1 MAALRSVRR
10 LPPPSIFAVE
20 FGREGGKERIM
31 SINGALN
38 IGHSA
43 IQVSQAALQI
53 AGNNLANA
61 STPGY
66 HRQIARISPARPEY
80 IGRAGFVGTGVSVTS
95 ISRAVDSALQA
106 RLRSAISQEN
116 SAAIDQRFLNSI
128 ETIRNELTDQDL
140 SSRLGAFFNSFSELS
155 NNPNDEAVR
164 TVVIQQA
171 SGLATSIRQLRNEH
185 VVVRE
190 EIDRALDATVDQANG
205 LLDQIAG
212 LNAQIVNIEQ
222 GSGSSANSLRDRRDQ
237 LVDELSEFIDCHQVE
252 QANGSV
258 DILVGS
264 IPIVLAGGSRGLELR
279 ADASGGTLDLSLRVR
294 ADGTFL
300 APEEGQLGALF
311 RQRTETVAP
320 AIAELDNLAGQLAY
334 QVNRVHSQG
343 QGRIGWTS
351 VVGMQSVADPNAN
364 LGADA
369 AEIPFA
375 IKNGSFEL
383 SVRDNQSGL
392 RTTVLIAVD
401 PQTMTLTELAAA
413 INAAVPA
420 GTASATVTTDGRLQ
434 MDAGS
439 GYTMHFSND
448 SSGALASLGINALFG
463 GSDAASI
470 EVNEAILGNPQLLAA
485 GSNHVDGS
493 NGTALAIAALQD
505 VSIAELG
512 SRTLRGYWQSA
523 TTALAVRT
531 DASNTKAETARVVRE
546 GLDGQAQALSGVSID
561 EESIN
566 LLMFQRQYQAAAK
579 YISIIDETLKTLL
592 AI

>member
-1 MAALRSVRR
+1 
-10 LPPPSIFAVE
+10 
-20 FGREGGKERIM
+20 M

-43 IQVSQAALQI
+43 IMVSQAALQI

-66 HRQIARISPARPEY
+66 HRQVARISPARPEY
-80 IGRAGFVGTGVSVTS
+80 IGRAGFVGTGVSVTA
-95 ISRAVDSALQA
+95 ITRAVDTALQA
-106 RLRSAISQEN
+106 RLRSAISDEN

-128 ETIRNELTDQDL
+128 ETIRNELTNQDL

-164 TVVIQQA
+164 TVVVQQA
-171 SGLATSIRQLRNEH
+171 SGLATAIRELRNEH

-205 LLDQIAG
+205 ILDQIAT
-212 LNAQIVNIEQ
+212 LNSQIVNTEQ
-222 GSGSSANSLRDRRDQ
+222 GSGSDANALRDRRDQ
-237 LVDELSEFIDCHQVE
+237 LIDELSQYIDCHSVE
-252 QANGSV
+252 QPNGSV

-264 IPIVLAGGSRGLELR
+264 IPIVLSGGSRGLELR
-279 ADASGGTLDLSLRVR
+279 ADASGDAVELSLRVR
-294 ADGTFL
+294 DDGSFL
-300 APEEGQLGALF
+300 APQEGQLGALF
-311 RQRTETVAP
+311 RQRAETVEP
-320 AIAELDNLAGQLAY
+320 AIAELDTLAGQLAY

-343 QGRIGWTS
+343 QGSIGWSQIT
-351 VVGMQSVADPNAN
+351 GLQRVADPSAN

-375 IKNGSFEL
+375 IRNGSFEI
-383 SVRDNQSGL
+383 SMRDAQTGL
-392 RTTVLIAVD
+392 LTTAVIAVD
-401 PQTMTLTELAAA
+401 PQTMSLVDLAAA
-413 INAAVPA
+413 INAAVPS
-420 GTASATVTTDGRLQ
+420 GTATASVTTDGRLQ
-434 MDAGS
+434 LDASS

-448 SSGALASLGINALFG
+448 TSGALASLGVNALFG
-463 GSDAASI
+463 GSDAATI
-470 EVNEAILGNPQLLAA
+470 EVNQFIVGNPELLAA
-485 GSNHVDGS
+485 GSGHIDGS

-505 VSIAELG
+505 KSVTELG
-512 SRTLRGYWQSA
+512 GRTLRGYWQSA

-531 DASNTKAETARVVRE
+531 QASNTKAETARVVRE

-566 LLMFQRQYQAAAK
+566 LLQFQRQYQAAAK
-579 YISIIDETLKTLL
+579 YISVIDETLKTLL

>member
-1 MAALRSVRR
+1 
-10 LPPPSIFAVE
+10 
-20 FGREGGKERIM
+20 M

-95 ISRAVDSALQA
+95 ISRAVDTALQA

-237 LVDELSEFIDCHQVE
+237 LVDELSEFIDCP
-252 QANGSV
+252 ARFYAKR
-258 DILVGS
+258 
-264 IPIVLAGGSRGLELR
+264 VLKVQMPDEWSQPG
-279 ADASGGTLDLSLRVR
+279 D
-294 ADGTFL
+294 
-300 APEEGQLGALF
+300 
-311 RQRTETVAP
+311 P
-320 AIAELDNLAGQLAY
+320 AIQPVSGR
-334 QVNRVHSQG
+334 NRST
-343 QGRIGWTS
+343 R
-351 VVGMQSVADPNAN
+351 
-364 LGADA
+364 
-369 AEIPFA
+369 F
-375 IKNGSFEL
+375 GS
-383 SVRDNQSGL
+383 
-392 RTTVLIAVD
+392 
-401 PQTMTLTELAAA
+401 
-413 INAAVPA
+413 
-420 GTASATVTTDGRLQ
+420 
-434 MDAGS
+434 
-439 GYTMHFSND
+439 
-448 SSGALASLGINALFG
+448 
-463 GSDAASI
+463 
-470 EVNEAILGNPQLLAA
+470 
-485 GSNHVDGS
+485 
-493 NGTALAIAALQD
+493 
-505 VSIAELG
+505 
-512 SRTLRGYWQSA
+512 
-523 TTALAVRT
+523 AVR
-531 DASNTKAETARVVRE
+531 RPVR
-546 GLDGQAQALSGVSID
+546 SHC
-561 EESIN
+561 
-566 LLMFQRQYQAAAK
+566 
-579 YISIIDETLKTLL
+579 
-592 AI
+592 

>member
-1 MAALRSVRR
+1 
-10 LPPPSIFAVE
+10 
-20 FGREGGKERIM
+20 M

-95 ISRAVDSALQA
+95 ISRAVDTALQA

-252 QANGSV
+252 PANGSV

-392 RTTVLIAVD
+392 RTTVLIA
-401 PQTMTLTELAAA
+401 
-413 INAAVPA
+413 AVPA

-485 GSNHVDGS
+485 GSNHIDGS